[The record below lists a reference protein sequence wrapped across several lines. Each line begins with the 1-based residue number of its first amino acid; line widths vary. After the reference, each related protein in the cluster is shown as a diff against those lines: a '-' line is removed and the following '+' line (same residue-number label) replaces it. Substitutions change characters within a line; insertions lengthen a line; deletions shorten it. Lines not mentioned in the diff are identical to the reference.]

1 MRGHTEPG
9 RDVFGTKP
17 AFLRQLL
24 ERLALVGGVHVLARD
39 VLIEADFVRIVRG
52 TMQRIGSV
60 ILISL
65 RFTRKSWASRLP
77 SPMVTHR
84 INSSFSILR

>member
-24 ERLALVGGVHVLARD
+24 ERLELVGRMQALGYASTVLLAVWR
-39 VLIEADFVRIVRG
+39 
-52 TMQRIGSV
+52 
-60 ILISL
+60 
-65 RFTRKSWASRLP
+65 
-77 SPMVTHR
+77 
-84 INSSFSILR
+84 